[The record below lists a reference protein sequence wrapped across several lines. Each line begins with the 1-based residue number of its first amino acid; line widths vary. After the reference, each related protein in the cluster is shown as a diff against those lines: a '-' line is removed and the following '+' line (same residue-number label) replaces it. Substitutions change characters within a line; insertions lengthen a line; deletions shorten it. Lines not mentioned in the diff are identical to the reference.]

1 LTVSV
6 VKLTCFAVFEVPLPP
21 GVEGTEGSTLSRLGL
36 LGLLDNVGMA
46 VGIALG
52 FFALEPGYRRMDLT
66 RSNLLGLRK
75 RLFGS
80 DFGALARL
88 FVVADFVK
96 AMGVGFRFGL
106 DGDRDKVG
114 ICVAGFVT
122 LAARAKEA
130 CVGVLIDERK
140 LDWERGIVGV
150 VGMAL
155 FSVETGL
162 SEEVSS
168 STRFRARLA
177 GAVFSN
183 RSVSS
188 LAYPAFLWV
197 PSLSSNWAFD
207 GDRFRLAVL
216 GVNRPGCAL
225 KADGWP
231 AIESIFLNSAM

>member
-1 LTVSV
+1 MDGYWTLASGFDFAPLRYFTLRLVFDVERGIPDFIGEGEFCPVAACLLTVSV
-6 VKLTCFAVFEVPLPP
+6 VKLTCFAVFEVPFPS
-21 GVEGTEGSTLSRLGL
+21 GVEGTEGSTLSKLGL

-52 FFALEPGYRRMDLT
+52 FFALELGYRRMDLT

-96 AMGVGFRFGL
+96 ALGVGFRFGF

-122 LAARAKEA
+122 LAARAREA
-130 CVGVLIDERK
+130 CVGVLIEERK

-150 VGMAL
+150 VGMIL
-155 FSVETGL
+155 FSV
-162 SEEVSS
+162 
-168 STRFRARLA
+168 
-177 GAVFSN
+177 
-183 RSVSS
+183 
-188 LAYPAFLWV
+188 
-197 PSLSSNWAFD
+197 
-207 GDRFRLAVL
+207 
-216 GVNRPGCAL
+216 
-225 KADGWP
+225 
-231 AIESIFLNSAM
+231 